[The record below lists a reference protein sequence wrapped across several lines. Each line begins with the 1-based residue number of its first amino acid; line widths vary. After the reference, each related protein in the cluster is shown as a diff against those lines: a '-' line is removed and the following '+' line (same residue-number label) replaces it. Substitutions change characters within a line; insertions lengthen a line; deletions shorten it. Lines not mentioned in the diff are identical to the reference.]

1 MNVMDNQ
8 ILCSIDEVKLFGDEL
23 IDHLHGVK
31 TIPAGCVMLFVVKG
45 QYGTTKAYF
54 QLLQDV
60 EIKKLKN
67 ATLMY
72 FEPGS
77 IVYES
82 ATKYKPTTF
91 RFGNCRFPTSSEYN
105 VYNRKCRL

>member
-1 MNVMDNQ
+1 MDNQ
-8 ILCSIDEVKLFGDEL
+8 ILCSIDEVKLLGDEL
-23 IDHLHGVK
+23 IDHLYGIK
-31 TIPAGCVMLFVVKG
+31 NIPAGCVMLFVAKG
-45 QYGTTKAYF
+45 QFGTTKVYF

-60 EIKKLKN
+60 EIKKIKN
-67 ATLMY
+67 TTLMY